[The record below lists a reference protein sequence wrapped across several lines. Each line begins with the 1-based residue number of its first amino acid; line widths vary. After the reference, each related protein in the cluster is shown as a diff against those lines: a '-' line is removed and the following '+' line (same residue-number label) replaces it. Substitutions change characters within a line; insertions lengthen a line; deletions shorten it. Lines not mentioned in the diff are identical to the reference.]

1 LFGQQPVL
9 RCCGVCPFRNR
20 SHGNNICSRV
30 NPTILYPPADQTGSY
45 QLAWPCG
52 SADAG
57 AVPLGEAPHGKL
69 TPGGDAFGGTT
80 PTGGGRAAS
89 PNKLDTSPP
98 LLGMEA
104 SPFPDG

>member
-1 LFGQQPVL
+1 MSRMHLPPVDKT
-9 RCCGVCPFRNR
+9 R
-20 SHGNNICSRV
+20 S
-30 NPTILYPPADQTGSY
+30 YADQ
-45 QLAWPCG
+45 LVWPCG

-57 AVPLGEAPHGKL
+57 AGTVGGAPKGKL

-89 PNKLDTSPP
+89 SNKLDTSPP